1 MILVTGGMGFIG
13 LHTARELLDAGED
26 LVLTRYHVRREP
38 DFLAGALGTGITVE
52 TLDTADSYAVFDL
65 MSRHDIDSVIH
76 LAVPALGRLAP
87 AEEAQANLA
96 GLLNVLEAARIG
108 QVRRVTLAS
117 SVAVYTGAGPGPW
130 REDTP
135 LPVGSGSP
143 TGAFKK
149 MTETVADH
157 YAERT
162 GLDVALLRIGF
173 IYGPLYHSMSN
184 LPSRLAHAAVRG
196 RDPGFAGPGGSVPL
210 AGDGLDYCY
219 VKDCARAIALL
230 HLAGRLEHRIYN
242 VGGGRVTSN
251 AEISEAVAAACP
263 AATLPELVP
272 GASAGTRPAGRG
284 YMDLTRIRGEFG
296 YEPAYQPAKAI
307 ADYCGWLSLHEE

>member
-1 MILVTGGMGFIG
+1 MILITGGMGFIG
-13 LHTARELLDAGED
+13 LHTARELLDAGQD

-38 DFLAGALGTGITVE
+38 DFLAGALGSRIAVE
-52 TLDTADSYAVFDL
+52 TLDTADSYAVSDL
-65 MSRHDIDSVIH
+65 MSRYDIDSVIH

-87 AEEAQANLA
+87 AQEAQANLT
-96 GLLNVLEAARIG
+96 GLLNVLEAARVG
-108 QVRRVTLAS
+108 HVRRVTLAS
-117 SVAVYTGAGPGPW
+117 SVAVYAGAGPGPW

-135 LPVGSGSP
+135 LPVASGSP
-143 TGAFKK
+143 TGTFKK
-149 MTETVADH
+149 MTETVTDH

-162 GLDVALLRIGF
+162 GLDVALVRIGF

-196 RDPGFAGPGGSVPL
+196 RDPGFTGPGGTVPL

-230 HLAGRLEHRIYN
+230 HLAGRLRHRIYN

-251 AEISEAVAAACP
+251 GELAEAVTAACP
-263 AATLPELVP
+263 AATLPELAP
-272 GASAGTRPAGRG
+272 GGGQGGPAGSG
-284 YMDLTRIRGEFG
+284 FMDLARIRAELG